1 MKFHFAMRLIGAIV
15 MVACAGVLL
24 MFLLAGGTR
33 KRTHMSVS
41 LECVGDLPKQEER
54 IPWSDMDVDP
64 PNQTATASERE
75 ELVSAY
81 RNLHIAYTNGDVNA
95 MQDCMSR
102 MPSTVSNVLARI
114 LSVAE
119 EDFYESVWSTFLI
132 PTNLVEFANVEDVR
146 RYFRVNLLAVR
157 FLGDTDLS
165 RRTYSGLISME
176 RRVLKKLN
184 CYKEK
189 FHNERRADM
198 EACVDS
204 SLAQWIEHI
213 ESERGYT
220 RMYMRGQVTL
230 QYGHVLKDGWS
241 QERLLDAI
249 RRYADGLIKAG
260 YTPKWLDEE
269 FPAAPAPQN

>member
-1 MKFHFAMRLIGAIV
+1 MKFHFAVRLIGALV
-15 MVACAGVLL
+15 MVACAGALL
-24 MFLLAGGTR
+24 MLLLAGGTR
-33 KRTHMSVS
+33 RSTHRTVA
-41 LECVGDLPKQEER
+41 LECVGDLPKQEKR
-54 IPWSDMDVDP
+54 MQWSDMDVDP
-64 PNQTATASERE
+64 PNQTATAVEQG

-81 RNLHIAYTNGDVNA
+81 RNLYVAYTNGDVDA
-95 MQDCMSR
+95 MQDCMVR
-102 MPSTVSNVLARI
+102 MPSTISNVLTRV
-114 LSVAE
+114 LCVAE
-119 EDFYESVWSTFLI
+119 RDFYEFVYSTFLTS
-132 PTNLVEFANVEDVR
+132 TNLVEFANVEDVR

-165 RRTYSGLISME
+165 RRAYSGLISME

-198 EACVDS
+198 EACVDGF
-204 SLAQWIEHI
+204 LAQWIEHI

-230 QYGHVLKDGWS
+230 QYDHILKDGWS
-241 QERLLDAI
+241 QEMLLDAI
-249 RRYADGLIKAG
+249 RRYADGLIRAG

-269 FPAAPAPQN
+269 FPAMSVAQH